1 MAETSTEIAIIRH
14 PETVAN
20 TEGRFVGHGDSEI
33 TERGR
38 QQLLA
43 LTTAMDAWRPTAV
56 FTSPLR
62 RALVAAQTITACGVP
77 ITVLEDLQEI
87 DFGRAEGLTWNE
99 ITSLGMAV
107 DYLPNGAASSGV
119 PASELDGPGDGAVA
133 PGGESWAN
141 FEARV
146 IRAATTVESAGS
158 RVAIV
163 THGGVFRTLIAH
175 WLGLPMEAS
184 WRFAVGNGAIATV
197 RVSDGAGV
205 LTSLTADAV

>member
-1 MAETSTEIAIIRH
+1 MTGTFTEIAIVRH

-20 TEGRFVGHGDSEI
+20 TQGRFVGRGDSEI

-38 QQLLA
+38 EQLLA
-43 LTTAMDAWRPTAV
+43 LTAVMDVWQPTAV
-56 FTSPLR
+56 FTSPLK
-62 RALVAAQTITACGVP
+62 RALVAAQTMTACGVP

-99 ITSLGMAV
+99 ITSLGMTV
-107 DYLPNGAASSGV
+107 DYLRNGAASAGV
-119 PASELDGPGDGAVA
+119 PASELDGPGSGPVA
-133 PGGESWAN
+133 PGGETWTD

-146 IRAATTVESAGS
+146 IRAAATIEGAGS
-158 RVAIV
+158 RVAVV

-175 WLGLPMEAS
+175 WLGLPMESS
-184 WRFAVGNGAIATV
+184 WRFAVGNGAIATL

-205 LTSLTADAV
+205 LTSLTSESV